1 MPGGISLKTLWDLA
15 VKPLFFEIDKK
26 IAQRKG
32 RADATSPS
40 REKSKGVNG
49 REVGRAP
56 PKLEGVDEQG
66 GGEDLS
72 GVNSGT
78 GKGALKEEVEDSESV
93 KSEAGEV

>member
-1 MPGGISLKTLWDLA
+1 M
-15 VKPLFFEIDKK
+15 
-26 IAQRKG
+26 
-32 RADATSPS
+32 
-40 REKSKGVNG
+40 NG